1 MARTR
6 SSGTVVEPAAGL
18 KPVLQQ
24 KSRKR
29 REAQKTLTSCQQHAA
44 VQRNDLLPT
53 LRVEYL
59 PIDALRPADR
69 RVRRGD
75 ASQIAKVELSL
86 RQFGVCSPILIDGDD
101 RIVHGHVVWEAARR
115 LGLEKL
121 PVVRIGHLN
130 HAERRALA
138 IALNRLGET
147 GEWDVEA
154 LKVEFDELIELEVD
168 VIATGFELAEVDA
181 LLLDDEPSEGEAD
194 AVPTFPQLATSQLGD
209 VWKLGDHRLVQGD
222 ARDREVYTRL
232 VAEDESVRLALT
244 DVPFNVPIR
253 GHCTGQAHHR
263 EFEIA
268 HGELSR
274 EEFDAFNKD
283 WMRLAS
289 ATLVEGGLL
298 ATFIDWRSV
307 DLILSAGR
315 ELGLDLLNIVVWAKS
330 NAGQGSLWRSQ
341 HEMLPIF
348 KKGSAPHINNIELG
362 RWGRYRS
369 NVWTYPGASTLGSDA
384 REGLA
389 VHPTVKPRALL
400 EDAILDVTDRGDIVL
415 DCFLGSGSMLL
426 AAEATGRICRAIEID
441 GRYCDVA
448 IARWQQM
455 TGYEAILEETGETHD
470 AVARRRGTAFRT
482 GGEH

>member
-6 SSGTVVEPAAGL
+6 SNGTVVEPATGL
-18 KPVLQQ
+18 KPGLQE

-29 REAQKTLTSCQQHAA
+29 REAQKILTSCQQHASG
-44 VQRNDLLPT
+44 QRNDLLPT

-59 PIDALRPADR
+59 PIDGLRPADR
-69 RVRRGD
+69 RVRKST
-75 ASQIAKVELSL
+75 ASQNAKVELSL
-86 RQFGVCSPILIDGDD
+86 RQFGVCSPILIDGDG
-101 RIVHGHVVWEAARR
+101 RIVHGHIVWEAAQR
-115 LGLEKL
+115 LGLEKI
-121 PVVRIGHLN
+121 PAVRIDHLN
-130 HAERRALA
+130 GTERRALS
-138 IALNRLGET
+138 IALNRIGET

-154 LKVEFDELIELEVD
+154 LKVEFEELIELNEEIV
-168 VIATGFELAEVDA
+168 ATGFELAEVDA
-181 LLLDDEPSEGEAD
+181 VLLDDAADEPEED
-194 AVPTFPQLATSQLGD
+194 DLPLLPQSQVSQLGD
-209 VWKLGDHRLVQGD
+209 LWLMGEHRLVQGD
-222 ARDREVYTRL
+222 ARDREVYARL
-232 VAEDESVRLALT
+232 TTEGLGVRLALT

-274 EEFDAFNKD
+274 EEFDTFNKD

-289 ATLVEGGLL
+289 AVLVEGGLL
-298 ATFIDWRSV
+298 ATFIDWRSI

-341 HEMLPIF
+341 HEMLPVF
-348 KKGSAPHINNIELG
+348 KKGGASHINNIELG

-400 EDAILDVTDRGDIVL
+400 EDALLDVTDRGDVVL

-426 AAEATGRICRAIEID
+426 AAEATGRVCRAIEID
-441 GRYCDVA
+441 GCYCDVA
-448 IARWQQM
+448 ITRWQQM
-455 TGYEAILEETGETHD
+455 TGREAILEETGETHAD
-470 AVARRRGTAFRT
+470 VARRRGTGSQT
-482 GGEH
+482 DGEC

>member
-6 SSGTVVEPAAGL
+6 TNRTQIEPAAGL
-18 KPVLQQ
+18 KPALQER
-24 KSRKR
+24 SRKR
-29 REAQKTLTSCQQHAA
+29 REAQKTLTSCQQHASG
-44 VQRNDLLPT
+44 QRNDLLPT

-69 RVRRGD
+69 RVRIST
-75 ASQIAKVELSL
+75 ASQNAKVELSL
-86 RQFGVCSPILIDGDD
+86 RQFGVCAPILIDNDN
-101 RIVHGHVVWEAARR
+101 RVLHGHIVWEAARR
-115 LGLEKL
+115 LGLETI
-121 PVVRIGHLN
+121 PTVRIDHLN
-130 HAERRALA
+130 KTERRALS
-138 IALNRLGET
+138 IALNRIGET

-154 LKVEFDELIELEVD
+154 LKVEFEELIDLDQE
-168 VIATGFELAEVDA
+168 IFATGFELAEVDA
-181 LLLDDEPSEGEAD
+181 LLLEDERSEDEAD
-194 AVPTFPQLATSQLGD
+194 ALPPLPQLATSLPGD
-209 VWKLGDHRLVQGD
+209 VWMLGDHRLAHGD

-232 VAEDESVRLALT
+232 VAEDESVRLTLT

-263 EFEIA
+263 EFKIA

-289 ATLVEGGLL
+289 AVLVEGGLL

-315 ELGLDLLNIVVWAKS
+315 ELGLDLLNVVVWAKS

-341 HEMLPIF
+341 HEMLPVL

-400 EDAILDVTDRGDIVL
+400 EDALLDVTDRGDVVL

-426 AAEATGRICRAIEID
+426 AAEATGRVCRAIEID

-455 TGYEAILEETGETHD
+455 TGREAILEETGETH
-470 AVARRRGTAFRT
+470 AEVAQRRNTQSD
-482 GGEH
+482 GER